1 MKQDDRDS
9 HKYEDIIRL
18 PHPDLKNHPRMS
30 MHDRAAQ
37 FSPFAALTGHGDH
50 IRETARLTDGKTEM
64 EEDELALLDERLRY
78 LRERLAEKPQVT
90 VAYFRPDD
98 RKDGGA
104 YLTVTGTV
112 RKIDEY
118 EHRILFDDGTAVD
131 IGEIYDIDVDV
142 T

>member
-1 MKQDDRDS
+1 MKQADRNA

-18 PHPDLKNHPRMS
+18 PHPDPKNHPRMS

-50 IRETARLTDGKTEM
+50 IRETARLTDGKTEV
-64 EEDELALLDERLRY
+64 EEDELALLDERLRC
-78 LRERLAEKPQVT
+78 LRERLDEKPQVT
-90 VAYFRPDD
+90 VAYFQPDG

-118 EHRILFDDGTAVD
+118 EHRILFDDGTTVD
-131 IGEIYDIDVDV
+131 IGEIYEIDVDV

>member
-1 MKQDDRDS
+1 MKQDGRNA

-18 PHPDLKNHPRMS
+18 PHPDPKNHPRMS

-50 IRETARLTDGKTEM
+50 IREKARLTDGKAEM
-64 EEDELALLDERLRY
+64 EEDELALLDERIRC
-78 LRERLAEKPQVT
+78 LREHLAEKPQVT
-90 VAYFRPDD
+90 VAYFRPDE

-131 IGEIYDIDVDV
+131 IGEIYDIDVDI